1 MGLGL
6 PDTFISSMA
15 SQPRAQNAPQSSD
28 DDSSRYTTTSDG
40 TQPGLPFPGKTDEEI
55 LNSHPG
61 YDKVAVL
68 MISWDD
74 DGVEDEY
81 AASHDGEV
89 CAFTQFTYIAVL
101 MFAHRLRR
109 FVVLYKILVTR
120 LRR

>member
-1 MGLGL
+1 M
-6 PDTFISSMA
+6 T
-15 SQPRAQNAPQSSD
+15 SQPRAQNAPQSNDGGASH
-28 DDSSRYTTTSDG
+28 YTTTSDG
-40 TQPGLPFPGKTDEEI
+40 TQPDVKFLGKTDEEI

-61 YDKVAVL
+61 YVKVAVL

-74 DGVEDEY
+74 DGVDDESE
-81 AASHDGEV
+81 ASRDGEV
-89 CAFTQFTYIAVL
+89 CAFTRSIYSAVL

>member
-15 SQPRAQNAPQSSD
+15 SQPRAQNASQSS
-28 DDSSRYTTTSDG
+28 SE
-40 TQPGLPFPGKTDEEI
+40 TQPDLPFLGKTDEEI

-61 YDKVAVL
+61 YVKVAVL

-74 DGVEDEY
+74 DGVDDESE
-81 AASHDGEV
+81 ASRDGEV
-89 CAFTQFTYIAVL
+89 CAFTRSIYNAVL